1 MGKGGGKG
9 KVRRREKK
17 ERGKDREKGNEA
29 NRKGEEKNGKA
40 VAPKERETGRGGT
53 CINNCSP
60 NFSMIRI
67 LMSPLFGENPPK
79 CCYLTPRTPQ
89 DRRH

>member
-17 ERGKDREKGNEA
+17 ETGKDREKGNEA

-40 VAPKERETGRGGT
+40 VAPKERRCAKRE
-53 CINNCSP
+53 
-60 NFSMIRI
+60 
-67 LMSPLFGENPPK
+67 GEEHA
-79 CCYLTPRTPQ
+79 LTIVHQ
-89 DRRH
+89 ISA